1 MRPLGC
7 SFADTFSLKCAGSL
21 DSLSSQNSNSVSF
34 PDISL
39 HPVLA
44 VLPRDG
50 IPLRVA
56 GRNTLL
62 GLLSASYIL
71 PPRVAGLLDSELAL
85 GSEGSL
91 WVEFIDFDV
100 AALLFKGGVPMRNSA
115 QSARMV
121 LDASALAF
129 GVVNGLGFS
138 LSCFLWST

>member
-1 MRPLGC
+1 M
-7 SFADTFSLKCAGSL
+7 
-21 DSLSSQNSNSVSF
+21 
-34 PDISL
+34 
-39 HPVLA
+39 HA
-44 VLPRDG
+44 VLPRDD

-56 GRNTLL
+56 GRKMIL

-71 PPRVAGLLDSELAL
+71 PPRVAGLLDSVLAK
-85 GSEGSL
+85 GSERSL
-91 WVEFIDFDV
+91 WAESIDLDV

-121 LDASALAF
+121 LDANVLAF